1 MTHEELEETIPLYA
15 VGALERG
22 ERQATDAHLLSGC
35 VPCHT
40 ALKEYQAAA
49 AVLPFGLMMTP
60 PPRRLKAKIMA
71 TRTSPLDQDMVKEPS
86 GKQCLGP
93 GEWMNHLI
101 PPETS
106 APAYSFRWII
116 GLAMAAAVAGLS
128 YQGWTAY
135 HTRMSEDTTRLK
147 QLQDQAATAGSQ
159 VAALRRQV
167 NERDTSLTTT
177 REELNRRLSDIAEL
191 KDQLIQREAELE
203 VATAHLTQQGGQPIR
218 TLQDELASLLRSPH
232 ANTTALS
239 GTETATH
246 ASGFFLYNTQ
256 SQKAWLYTLK
266 LPACPKGMTYQVWA
280 MHEQPVGIGT
290 FQVRAGETSH
300 LFVTSIPDFL
310 SANTFSVSLE
320 PIGGRTYPTGPI
332 YLVSQS

>member
-35 VPCHT
+35 VSCHT
-40 ALKEYQAAA
+40 ALKEYQSAAA
-49 AVLPFGLMMTP
+49 ILPFGLMITP
-60 PPRRLKAKIMA
+60 PPRKLKAKIMGA
-71 TRTSPLDQDMVKEPS
+71 RTSPPDQDTVKEPS
-86 GKQCLGP
+86 GKQSLGP

-106 APAYSFRWII
+106 PPTYTFRWIV
-116 GLAMAAAVAGLS
+116 GLAMAAAVVGAG
-128 YQGWTAY
+128 YQGWTSY
-135 HTRMSEDTTRLK
+135 HTQMSEDTTRLE
-147 QLQDQAATAGSQ
+147 QLQNQAATADSQ
-159 VAALRRQV
+159 VTALRRQV
-167 NERDTSLTTT
+167 NERDKSLNTT

-218 TLQDELASLLRSPH
+218 TTQDELAALLRSPH
-232 ANTTALS
+232 ANATALS
-239 GTETATH
+239 GTETASR
-246 ASGFFLYNTQ
+246 ASGLFLYDTHT
-256 SQKAWLYTLK
+256 QKAWLYTLK
-266 LPACPKGMTYQVWA
+266 LPECPNGMTYQVWA
-280 MHEQPVGIGT
+280 THEQPISIGT
-290 FQVRAGETSH
+290 FRVRAGETSH

-320 PIGGRTYPTGPI
+320 PIGGQTYPTGPV
-332 YLVSQS
+332 YLFSQS